1 MALINI
7 NPRLTAEENFR
18 AILTDKGLTTEQA
31 DEVIASFATLTPVEP
46 NQASVWKDSNASA
59 DVSLTT
65 GGSLVSGKVYW
76 KRVEPLPAWVDNLV
90 LKVPQSA
97 GATVDTLLAAV
108 LTSHESIGLVKD
120 FEVSDATIVR
130 PASVEDAL
138 NNGIVI
144 NAQANS
150 KVYFGSDVLKVI
162 ASFAGIDLTG
172 NVAFKVKSTDPETD
186 GTFNYIDIPAAN
198 QPTVTLSTAIIRK
211 ALIDANYSV
220 TTFSAEDLD
229 SQITIAAAEPVVPGE
244 VVISGAFA
252 DTSEYQG
259 SYAVKHKQI
268 NVATLVTPLA
278 DEVLFSYSS
287 GYLKLILSSEQKQQ
301 IRQDEI
307 TVNSVLA
314 AALVAKLGNLASYLT
329 LTPDTEGA
337 SEVVLTGTNPNFL
350 VNSLTV
356 HYDLN
361 EIITMPLVLNGFGE
375 TLVLKDL
382 SGFDVP

>member
-18 AILTDKGLTTEQA
+18 AILTGKGLTTEQA

-46 NQASVWKDSNASA
+46 GQASVWKDSNASA

-186 GTFNYIDIPAAN
+186 GTFNYIDIPADN

-229 SQITIAAAEPVVPGE
+229 SQITIAATEPVVPGE

-278 DEVLFSYSS
+278 DEVLFSYST
-287 GYLKLILSSEQKQQ
+287 GYLRLILSSEQKQQ

-382 SGFDVP
+382 SGFDVA

>member
-18 AILTDKGLTTEQA
+18 AILTGKGLTTEQA

-46 NQASVWKDSNASA
+46 GQASVWKDSNASA

-186 GTFNYIDIPAAN
+186 GTFNYIDIPADN

-229 SQITIAAAEPVVPGE
+229 SQITIGVAEPVVPGE

-287 GYLKLILSSEQKQQ
+287 GYLQLILSSEQKQQ

-314 AALVAKLGNLASYLT
+314 TALVAKLGNLASYLT
-329 LTPDTEGA
+329 LTPDAAGA
-337 SEVVLTGTNPNFL
+337 SEIVLTGTNPNFL

-375 TLVLKDL
+375 TLVLEDL
-382 SGFDVP
+382 SGFDVA

>member
-18 AILTDKGLTTEQA
+18 AILTNKGLTTEQA

-46 NQASVWKDSNASA
+46 GQASVWKDSNASA

-65 GGSLVSGKVYW
+65 GGSFVSGKVYW

-186 GTFNYIDIPAAN
+186 GTFNYIDIPADN

-229 SQITIAAAEPVVPGE
+229 SQITIGATEPVVPGE

-287 GYLKLILSSEQKQQ
+287 GYLQLILSSEQKQQ

-337 SEVVLTGTNPNFL
+337 SEIVLTGINPNFL
-350 VNSLTV
+350 INSLTV

-361 EIITMPLVLNGFGE
+361 EIIAMPLVLNGFSE
-375 TLVLKDL
+375 TLVLDDL
-382 SGFDVP
+382 SGFDVA

>member
-18 AILTDKGLTTEQA
+18 AILTGKGLTTEQA

-46 NQASVWKDSNASA
+46 DQASVWKDSNASA

-186 GTFNYIDIPAAN
+186 GTFNYIDIPAGN

-229 SQITIAAAEPVVPGE
+229 SQITIGVAEPVVPGE

-287 GYLKLILSSEQKQQ
+287 GYLQLILSSEQKQQ

-361 EIITMPLVLNGFGE
+361 EIIAMPLVLNGFGE
-375 TLVLKDL
+375 TLVLEDL
-382 SGFDVP
+382 SGFDVA

>member
-18 AILTDKGLTTEQA
+18 AILTGKGLTTEQA

-186 GTFNYIDIPAAN
+186 GTFNYIDIPADN

-229 SQITIAAAEPVVPGE
+229 SQITIAATEPVVPGE

-278 DEVLFSYSS
+278 DEVLFSYST
-287 GYLKLILSSEQKQQ
+287 GYLRLILSSEQKQQ

-382 SGFDVP
+382 SGFDVA

>member
-18 AILTDKGLTTEQA
+18 AILTGKGLTTEQA

-252 DTSEYQG
+252 DTSEYRG

-314 AALVAKLGNLASYLT
+314 TALVAKLGNLASYLT
-329 LTPDTEGA
+329 LTPDTKGA

-382 SGFDVP
+382 SGFNVA

>member
-18 AILTDKGLTTEQA
+18 AILTGKGLTTEQA

-46 NQASVWKDSNASA
+46 GQASVWKDSNASA

-186 GTFNYIDIPAAN
+186 GTFNYIDIPADN

-229 SQITIAAAEPVVPGE
+229 SQITIGVAEPVVPGE

-287 GYLKLILSSEQKQQ
+287 GYLQLILSSEQKQQ

-361 EIITMPLVLNGFGE
+361 EIIAMPLVLNGFGE
-375 TLVLKDL
+375 TLVLEDL
-382 SGFDVP
+382 SGFDVA

>member
-375 TLVLKDL
+375 TLVLEDL

>member
-18 AILTDKGLTTEQA
+18 AILTGKGLTTEQA

-130 PASVEDAL
+130 PASVEVAL

-186 GTFNYIDIPAAN
+186 GTFNYIDIPADN

-229 SQITIAAAEPVVPGE
+229 SQITIGVAEPVVPGE

-287 GYLKLILSSEQKQQ
+287 GYLQLILSSEQKQQ

-361 EIITMPLVLNGFGE
+361 EIIAMPLVLNGFGE
-375 TLVLKDL
+375 TLVLEDL
-382 SGFDVP
+382 SGFDVA

>member
-18 AILTDKGLTTEQA
+18 AILTAKGLSTEQA

-46 NQASVWKDSNASA
+46 GQASVWKDSNASA

-65 GGSLVSGKVYW
+65 GGSLVTGKVYW

-130 PASVEDAL
+130 PPSVEDAL
-138 NNGIVI
+138 SNGIVI

-186 GTFNYIDIPAAN
+186 GTFNYIDIPANN
-198 QPTVTLSTAIIRK
+198 QSTVTLSTAIIRK

-229 SQITIAAAEPVVPGE
+229 RQITIGVAEPVVPGE

-287 GYLKLILSSEQKQQ
+287 GYLQLILSSEQKQQ

-314 AALVAKLGNLASYLT
+314 TALVAKLGNLASYLT
-329 LTPDTEGA
+329 LTPDAKGA
-337 SEVVLTGTNPNFL
+337 SEIVLTGINPNFL
-350 VNSLTV
+350 INSLTV

-361 EIITMPLVLNGFGE
+361 EIIAMPLMLNGFGE
-375 TLVLKDL
+375 TLVLEDL
-382 SGFDVP
+382 SGFDVA

>member
-18 AILTDKGLTTEQA
+18 AILTGKGLTTEQA

-46 NQASVWKDSNASA
+46 GQASVWKDSNASA

-186 GTFNYIDIPAAN
+186 GTFNYIDIPANN

-229 SQITIAAAEPVVPGE
+229 SQITIGVAEPVVPGE

-287 GYLKLILSSEQKQQ
+287 GYLQLILSSEQKQQ

-314 AALVAKLGNLASYLT
+314 TALVAKLGNLASYLT
-329 LTPDTEGA
+329 LTPDAAGA
-337 SEVVLTGTNPNFL
+337 SEIVLTGINPNFL
-350 VNSLTV
+350 INSLTV

-361 EIITMPLVLNGFGE
+361 EIIAMPLVLNGFGE
-375 TLVLKDL
+375 TLVLEDL
-382 SGFDVP
+382 SGFDVA

>member
-18 AILTDKGLTTEQA
+18 AILIDKGLTTEQA

-46 NQASVWKDSNASA
+46 GQASVWKDSNASA

-186 GTFNYIDIPAAN
+186 GTFNYIDIPANN

-229 SQITIAAAEPVVPGE
+229 SQITIAATEPVVPGE

-278 DEVLFSYSS
+278 DEVLFSYST
-287 GYLKLILSSEQKQQ
+287 GYLRLILSSEQKQQ

-350 VNSLTV
+350 INSLTV

-361 EIITMPLVLNGFGE
+361 EIIAMPLVLNGFGE
-375 TLVLKDL
+375 TLVLEDL
-382 SGFDVP
+382 SGFDVA

>member
-18 AILTDKGLTTEQA
+18 AILTGKGLTTEQA

-46 NQASVWKDSNASA
+46 GQASVWKDSNASA

-186 GTFNYIDIPAAN
+186 GTFNYIDIPADN

-229 SQITIAAAEPVVPGE
+229 SQITIGVAEPVVPGE

-278 DEVLFSYSS
+278 DEVLFSYST
-287 GYLKLILSSEQKQQ
+287 GYLRLILSSEQKQQ

-350 VNSLTV
+350 INSLTV

-361 EIITMPLVLNGFGE
+361 EIIAMPLVLNGFSE
-375 TLVLKDL
+375 TLVLDDL
-382 SGFDVP
+382 SGFDVA

>member
-18 AILTDKGLTTEQA
+18 AILTAKGLSTEQA

-46 NQASVWKDSNASA
+46 GQASVWKDSNASA

-65 GGSLVSGKVYW
+65 GGSLVTGKVYW

-138 NNGIVI
+138 SNGIVI

-186 GTFNYIDIPAAN
+186 GTFNYIDIPANN
-198 QPTVTLSTAIIRK
+198 QSTVTLSTAIIRK

-229 SQITIAAAEPVVPGE
+229 RQITIGVAEPVVPGE

-287 GYLKLILSSEQKQQ
+287 GYLQLILSSEQKQQ

-314 AALVAKLGNLASYLT
+314 TALVAKLGNLASYLT
-329 LTPDTEGA
+329 LTPDARGA
-337 SEVVLTGTNPNFL
+337 SEIVLTGINPNFL
-350 VNSLTV
+350 INSLTV

-361 EIITMPLVLNGFGE
+361 EIIAMPLMLNGFGE
-375 TLVLKDL
+375 TLVLEDL
-382 SGFDVP
+382 SGFDVA